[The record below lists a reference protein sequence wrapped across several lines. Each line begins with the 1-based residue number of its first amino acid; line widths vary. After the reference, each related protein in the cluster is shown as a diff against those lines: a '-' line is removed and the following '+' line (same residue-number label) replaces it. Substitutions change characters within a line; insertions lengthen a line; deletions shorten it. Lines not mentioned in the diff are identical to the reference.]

1 MQNLHTGP
9 FDIYAP
15 LPFTFCIRAN
25 DVGNGVVPFPAFAL
39 TALGLVLDLAC
50 TNGDKVRLVNQ
61 FFHWRNIV
69 KVVVAGNSVQQGGSQ
84 GGVGV
89 FLYRCHG
96 HNDQSIVLRQGQGL
110 GTANVQFIQ
119 VEPGFL
125 GGNVAFREMAVCE
138 LKGNVRIL
146 NAGGLLQSSHIPQKW
161 QLCHTVYG

>member
-84 GGVGV
+84 GGVAYFFTAVMAIMISRLSSGRV
-89 FLYRCHG
+89 RVLAPRMSSSYR
-96 HNDQSIVLRQGQGL
+96 
-110 GTANVQFIQ
+110 
-119 VEPGFL
+119 
-125 GGNVAFREMAVCE
+125 
-138 LKGNVRIL
+138 
-146 NAGGLLQSSHIPQKW
+146 
-161 QLCHTVYG
+161 

>member
-50 TNGDKVRLVNQ
+50 TNGDKVRLVNE

-69 KVVVAGNSVQQGGSQ
+69 KVVVAADSGW
-84 GGVGV
+84 
-89 FLYRCHG
+89 CW
-96 HNDQSIVLRQGQGL
+96 
-110 GTANVQFIQ
+110 
-119 VEPGFL
+119 
-125 GGNVAFREMAVCE
+125 
-138 LKGNVRIL
+138 RI
-146 NAGGLLQSSHIPQKW
+146 SSPLSW
-161 QLCHTVYG
+161 P